1 MLFLSTVESEYIIKL
16 AQPVIDAAFET
27 RRLLPAL
34 TFAMSH
40 QSAAHAM
47 LLAALDKIP
56 ERNPSLLYPVTM
68 EIESRLNLIFSLT
81 QVFIDPVLHSGA
93 DKF

>member
-16 AQPVIDAAFET
+16 AQPVIDAAFKP

-47 LLAALDKIP
+47 LLASLDKIP
-56 ERNPSLLYPVTM
+56 
-68 EIESRLNLIFSLT
+68 
-81 QVFIDPVLHSGA
+81 
-93 DKF
+93 